1 MHFLLRST
9 PLELS
14 ADRLR
19 GLRLSLNTPVV
30 SIEELPVEPARAAIA
45 IHDEIDGRPNIT
57 VGVYSLGS
65 GVPVL
70 FSVDGGLRDQ
80 SALANGID
88 AALSFG
94 ESMGFLF
101 DEDELESGPPEEAR
115 SRALDLWRELIVPA
129 SGESKV
135 TPQPSVVPAA
145 PTPASGPGESFAAEL
160 LDDEV
165 LLLEEVAAPDDDLS
179 GVPAEGPGDVGSAP
193 PVSLSKFRNCA
204 PTSQSPIPCQEEAR
218 PDVEESPPVAKRA
231 TLGRLKLAKRRKD
244 GGEAPSRPSAIRR
257 LLSSF

>member
-57 VGVYSLGS
+57 VGVYSLRS

-70 FSVDGGLRDQ
+70 FSVEDGLQDLN
-80 SALANGID
+80 ALANGID

-101 DEDELESGPPEEAR
+101 DEDELGSGVAEEAR
-115 SRALDLWRELIVPA
+115 SRALQLWRELIAPA
-129 SGESKV
+129 SGEP
-135 TPQPSVVPAA
+135 TAEPQPFVVPDPPPPGAEF
-145 PTPASGPGESFAAEL
+145 GESFADEL
-160 LDDEV
+160 LDDDV
-165 LLLEEVAAPDDDLS
+165 LLLEEVADPDDEPS
-179 GVPAEGPGDVGSAP
+179 GVPAEELGEVDAAP
-193 PVSLSKFRNCA
+193 PVSLSKFRNFA
-204 PTSQSPIPCQEEAR
+204 PSPAPDRCQEEAS
-218 PDVEESPPVAKRA
+218 PDLEEPPPVAKRA
-231 TLGRLKLAKRRKD
+231 ALGRLKLAKRRKD
-244 GGEAPSRPSAIRR
+244 GGEALSRPSAIRR

>member
-1 MHFLLRST
+1 MHFLPRST

-14 ADRLR
+14 ADQLR

-45 IHDEIDGRPNIT
+45 IHDEIDGSPNIT
-57 VGVYSLGS
+57 VGVFSLRS

-70 FSVDGGLRDQ
+70 FSFEGGLRNQ
-80 SALANGID
+80 NALANGID

-101 DEDELESGPPEEAR
+101 DEDELESCLTEEAR
-115 SRALDLWRELIVPA
+115 SRALRLWRELIVPA
-129 SGESKV
+129 SGESKLD
-135 TPQPSVVPAA
+135 PQPSVEPAA
-145 PTPASGPGESFAAEL
+145 PPPAPGPDESFAAEL

-165 LLLEEVAAPDDDLS
+165 LLLEEVADPDDDPS
-179 GVPAEGPGDVGSAP
+179 GVHAEEPGDVDSAP

-204 PTSQSPIPCQEEAR
+204 PSQSPSPCQEEVR
-218 PDVEESPPVAKRA
+218 PDLEESPPVARRA
-231 TLGRLKLAKRRKD
+231 ALGRLKLAKRRKD
-244 GGEAPSRPSAIRR
+244 GGDVPSRPSAIRR